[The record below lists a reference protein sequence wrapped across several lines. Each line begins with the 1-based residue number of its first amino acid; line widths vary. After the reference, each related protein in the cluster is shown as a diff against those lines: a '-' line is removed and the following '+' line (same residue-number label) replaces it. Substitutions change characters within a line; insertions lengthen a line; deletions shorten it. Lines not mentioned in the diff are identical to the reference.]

1 MTKTGH
7 LTCLWE
13 TLKAG
18 YGEVAIETG
27 LNDGVYVEITGGLE
41 AGDVVYVQTGVEDV
55 ESALSL
61 STLYKAVF
69 GETTVVN
76 DRSGN
81 RGMGAGAFPA
91 QTGNMELPEDMALPE
106 GVELPEGAQFEQDT
120 TQGAQTAQDT
130 EIPEGM
136 EPPGNAEMPEGTSGR
151 AQTEG
156 ASAETD
162 DAEGENSDAQ

>member
-1 MTKTGH
+1 M
-7 LTCLWE
+7 
-13 TLKAG
+13 
-18 YGEVAIETG
+18 
-27 LNDGVYVEITGGLE
+27 YVEITGGLE

-81 RGMGAGAFPA
+81 RGMGRGCFPRADRQYGAA
-91 QTGNMELPEDMALPE
+91 RRTWRYRRAWSC
-106 GVELPEGAQFEQDT
+106 PEGAQFEQDT

>member
-1 MTKTGH
+1 M
-7 LTCLWE
+7 
-13 TLKAG
+13 
-18 YGEVAIETG
+18 
-27 LNDGVYVEITGGLE
+27 E

-76 DRSGN
+76 DPAAET
-81 RGMGAGAFPA
+81 GAWARVLSPRRQA
-91 QTGNMELPEDMALPE
+91 IWNCPEDMALPE